1 MTSSR
6 SAILALLLIFI
17 MRNLY
22 RKLDGKVVR
31 TFTPYSPKEESHA
44 IFLEMSKNKHAVLI
58 ETLPIKH
65 KFWIR
70 TSSFNE
76 SYRPIKQI
84 KL

>member
-17 MRNLY
+17 MQRNLY
-22 RKLDGKVVR
+22 KKKSEHIVKALIGQLNHQEYAMILDR
-31 TFTPYSPKEESHA
+31 SQT
-44 IFLEMSKNKHAVLI
+44 AVLV

-76 SYRPIKQI
+76 SYHPIKQI